1 MCMTGERFRREVGGL
16 ESIEDPETKQKKLT
30 VVNKFAFRKIMKQLK
45 VLARST
51 PEDKHL
57 LVVGL

>member
-1 MCMTGERFRREVGGL
+1 MTGERFRRAVGGL
-16 ESIEDPETKQKKLT
+16 ETIEDPDTGKTKTT
-30 VVNKFAFRKIMKQLK
+30 VANKFVFSKIIRQLK

>member
-1 MCMTGERFRREVGGL
+1 MTGERFRRAVGGL
-16 ESIEDPETKQKKLT
+16 ESIEDPDSKKIKLT
-30 VVNKFAFRKIMKQLK
+30 VTNKFAFRKIMKQLK